1 VVAEYDGFLDLTP
14 TQMEELRV
22 SNYRTYHILNEIVDQ
37 WVVWSLKG
45 GVAVPPPIQSRTYQ
59 IISEA
64 QLAFNAAQK
73 IQSTPFPY
81 PLMQVRYRA
90 PSVDPCQTRMHE
102 CHRPRKGRDEMEI
115 RGRLESSCS
124 PKPRNRTGNAAVS
137 ARAIIGRGG
146 LRADT
151 SRELPRRSLAFWLP
165 TRVYFIAC
173 PGTCRFAPLI
183 APSSA
188 LLRIPPSAS

>member
-1 VVAEYDGFLDLTP
+1 VTLRARWVTLRARWVTLRARWVTLRARWVTLRARWVTLRARWVTLRARWV
-14 TQMEELRV
+14 TQVEELSV

-81 PLMQVRYRA
+81 PLMQV
-90 PSVDPCQTRMHE
+90 
-102 CHRPRKGRDEMEI
+102 
-115 RGRLESSCS
+115 
-124 PKPRNRTGNAAVS
+124 
-137 ARAIIGRGG
+137 
-146 LRADT
+146 
-151 SRELPRRSLAFWLP
+151 
-165 TRVYFIAC
+165 
-173 PGTCRFAPLI
+173 
-183 APSSA
+183 
-188 LLRIPPSAS
+188 

>member
-1 VVAEYDGFLDLTP
+1 MLAEYDGFLDLTP
-14 TQMEELRV
+14 TQVEELEA

-81 PLMQVRYRA
+81 PLMQVCLA
-90 PSVDPCQTRMHE
+90 PASGLGCVLAPPQPYQEACHGHSTVTLLTRHHGAVYE
-102 CHRPRKGRDEMEI
+102 RRQRSAHRG
-115 RGRLESSCS
+115 
-124 PKPRNRTGNAAVS
+124 V
-137 ARAIIGRGG
+137 
-146 LRADT
+146 
-151 SRELPRRSLAFWLP
+151 
-165 TRVYFIAC
+165 
-173 PGTCRFAPLI
+173 
-183 APSSA
+183 
-188 LLRIPPSAS
+188 